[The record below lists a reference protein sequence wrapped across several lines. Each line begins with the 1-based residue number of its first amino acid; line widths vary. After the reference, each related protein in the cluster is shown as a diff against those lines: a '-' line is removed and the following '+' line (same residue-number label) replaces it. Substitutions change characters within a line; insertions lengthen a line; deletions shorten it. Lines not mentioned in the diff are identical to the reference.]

1 MVAKR
6 KAGAS
11 ECSKVKVLRVP
22 RKIKFG
28 SDFSGVDGWLMALK
42 SLTEIMHVFSCD
54 SCPHVKTYTMYAHR
68 PKEFYENILDRNDA
82 TAPYVDI
89 YTWSPPCQDFST
101 AGKQLG
107 LKGKRKVGQ
116 LLRKS
121 LLFIKTKQP
130 RLTIFENTPTMVSA
144 KFKPVAKG
152 IIKSL
157 KKLGYVV
164 HSKIMDSRDYGAPAM
179 RSRFFVVAIRA
190 DSLRRPFTFPPPV
203 GRDMQQSVI
212 DILDDFDRKK
222 DKAGRLPA
230 TRAARDRC
238 YAAYR
243 KVVDDHCRNPLKT
256 PIMVDID
263 CSPKYAA
270 FGINVAKTLT
280 RTRGMQGGPWVSTRG
295 RRVTTD
301 ELLRLQG
308 FEPGRVHW
316 KGAGITKAQIGGM
329 VGNAVTVHTVGY
341 LLAEAMFAAGLTT
354 KKLQFQCPNQRGPPS
369 DSDEAGSI
377 DLDADSE

>member
-1 MVAKR
+1 MVAK
-6 KAGAS
+6 
-11 ECSKVKVLRVP
+11 VKVPRVP

-42 SLTEIMHVFSCD
+42 SLTDIEHVFSCD
-54 SCPHVKTYTMYAHR
+54 SCPHVKTYTMYSHR
-68 PKEFYENILDRNDA
+68 PKEFFDNIMDRSD
-82 TAPYVDI
+82 TPYVDI

-101 AGKQLG
+101 AGRQLG
-107 LKGKRKVGQ
+107 LNGKRKVGP

-121 LLFIKTKQP
+121 LLFVKTKQP
-130 RLTIFENTPTMVSA
+130 RLTIFENTPALCSNA
-144 KFKPVAKG
+144 KFKPIAKG

-157 KKLGYVV
+157 KQLGYVV
-164 HSKIMDSRDYGAPAM
+164 HSKLLDSRDYGAPAM
-179 RSRFFVVAIRA
+179 RNRWFVIAIRV
-190 DSLRRPFTFPPPV
+190 DSLRRPFTFPRPV
-203 GRDMQQSVI
+203 GRDKQQSVV
-212 DILDDFDRKK
+212 DILDEFDRKR
-222 DKAGRLPA
+222 DRAGRLPPN
-230 TRAARDRC
+230 RAAKARC
-238 YAAYR
+238 SSAYR
-243 KVVDDHCRNPLKT
+243 KVVHDHCRNPLKT

-263 CSPKYAA
+263 CSPRYAA
-270 FGINVAKTLT
+270 FGVNIAKTLT

-329 VGNAVTVHTVGY
+329 VGNAVSVHTVGY
-341 LLAEAMFAAGLTT
+341 LLAEAMFAAGLTNT
-354 KKLQFQCPNQRGPPS
+354 KLEFQCPNLREYPS

-377 DLDADSE
+377 DLDFESE